1 MSLTLDKLS
10 EIKFGFIKSNKMNN
24 IQSEFNEIIRMNR
37 KKEIELEEDTD
48 NYQREK
54 EIKRRRRTI

>member
-10 EIKFGFIKSNKMNN
+10 EIKFGFIKSNKINN

-37 KKEIELEEDTD
+37 KKEIELEEDID

>member
-1 MSLTLDKLS
+1 
-10 EIKFGFIKSNKMNN
+10 MNN

-37 KKEIELEEDTD
+37 KKEIELEEDID

-54 EIKRRRRTI
+54 EMKRRRRTI

>member
-1 MSLTLDKLS
+1 
-10 EIKFGFIKSNKMNN
+10 MNN

-37 KKEIELEEDTD
+37 KKETELEEDID

>member
-1 MSLTLDKLS
+1 
-10 EIKFGFIKSNKMNN
+10 MNN

-37 KKEIELEEDTD
+37 KKEIELEEDID

>member
-37 KKEIELEEDTD
+37 KKEIELEEDID

>member
-1 MSLTLDKLS
+1 
-10 EIKFGFIKSNKMNN
+10 MNN

-37 KKEIELEEDTD
+37 KKEIELEEDID

-54 EIKRRRRTI
+54 EIKRRRSTIWKLEF

>member
-37 KKEIELEEDTD
+37 KKEIELEEDID

-54 EIKRRRRTI
+54 EIKRRRSTI

>member
-24 IQSEFNEIIRMNR
+24 IQSEFNEIIHMNR
-37 KKEIELEEDTD
+37 KKEIELEEDID

>member
-10 EIKFGFIKSNKMNN
+10 EIKFGFIKSNRMNN

>member
-10 EIKFGFIKSNKMNN
+10 KIKFRLIKSNKINN

-37 KKEIELEEDTD
+37 KKEIELEEDID

-54 EIKRRRRTI
+54 EIKRRRSTI

>member
-1 MSLTLDKLS
+1 
-10 EIKFGFIKSNKMNN
+10 MNN

-37 KKEIELEEDTD
+37 KKEIELEEDID

-54 EIKRRRRTI
+54 EIKRRRSTI

>member
-10 EIKFGFIKSNKMNN
+10 KIKFRLIKSNKMNN

-37 KKEIELEEDTD
+37 KKEIELEEDID

-54 EIKRRRRTI
+54 EIKRRRSTI

>member
-1 MSLTLDKLS
+1 
-10 EIKFGFIKSNKMNN
+10 MNN

-37 KKEIELEEDTD
+37 KKEIELEEDID

-54 EIKRRRRTI
+54 EIKRRRSTK

>member
-1 MSLTLDKLS
+1 MTLDKLS
-10 EIKFGFIKSNKMNN
+10 KIKFRLIKSNKMNN

-37 KKEIELEEDTD
+37 KKEIELEEDID

>member
-1 MSLTLDKLS
+1 
-10 EIKFGFIKSNKMNN
+10 MNN